1 MSSRRHRRRVNGQIT
16 AENLRGG
23 SAALEDERDR
33 MLNEL
38 AGLMDINV
46 QKGQNGSIM
55 VRTPSGQTLFDG
67 SSPTKL
73 SFDRRP
79 ALDAGMSYDAANS
92 GVGVISAETGSG
104 ARFDLIAG
112 RRLPFRRDRR
122 SAGNARRDP
131 PPGAA
136 AAR

>member
-1 MSSRRHRRRVNGQIT
+1 MQELRSQAEGRIDAAVTRANELLEGIAEVNGQIT

-55 VRTPSGQTLFDG
+55 VRTPPARPCSTAAAPQ
-67 SSPTKL
+67 SL
-73 SFDRRP
+73 SFRSRAP
-79 ALDAGMSYDAANS
+79 ALDAGHELLMLRTS
-92 GVGVISAETGSG
+92 GIGRDQRRNRVR
-104 ARFDLIAG
+104 ARPL
-112 RRLPFRRDRR
+112 RT
-122 SAGNARRDP
+122 
-131 PPGAA
+131 
-136 AAR
+136 